1 VLRDVTEK
9 IGKLL
14 GADRSTIFL
23 LNEEKTELWSLVA
36 QNEKGEFLDI
46 QVRVGEGI
54 AGQVAKSKKLIH
66 ISDNVYEYPRSQLVK
81 ENDKKYNYRTESIL
95 AFPILD
101 DDQEVIA
108 AIQLLN
114 KLPEKK
120 QHEHQKGFSRLDLER
135 LERLSNSRQAICSA
149 LLIVS
154 FSSCN

>member
-1 VLRDVTEK
+1 MKCCETEK

-81 ENDKKYNYRTESIL
+81 
-95 AFPILD
+95 
-101 DDQEVIA
+101 
-108 AIQLLN
+108 
-114 KLPEKK
+114 
-120 QHEHQKGFSRLDLER
+120 
-135 LERLSNSRQAICSA
+135 
-149 LLIVS
+149 
-154 FSSCN
+154 